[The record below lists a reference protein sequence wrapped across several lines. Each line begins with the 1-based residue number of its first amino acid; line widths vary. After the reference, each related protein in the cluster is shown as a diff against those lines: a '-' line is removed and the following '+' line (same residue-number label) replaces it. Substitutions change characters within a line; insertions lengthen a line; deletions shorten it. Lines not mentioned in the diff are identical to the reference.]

1 MLVYLRLIAVTEA
14 MKCKKIHRK
23 HRKKSIFAMW
33 IMSAIV
39 NIFPPLAATVREESL
54 REQLLMVSRNIVL
67 HGFHT
72 IPIIC
77 IIGIY
82 VKLIYEIQSKNE
94 EKELAKARMSE
105 GTYTRINLNNK
116 LSTKMIKGV
125 AICLIVCYLPYLAWW
140 QYSMIVFRVGSER
153 NDMDSDGNR
162 HLDVKTVEV
171 KFLSEI

>member
-1 MLVYLRLIAVTEA
+1 
-14 MKCKKIHRK
+14 
-23 HRKKSIFAMW
+23 MW